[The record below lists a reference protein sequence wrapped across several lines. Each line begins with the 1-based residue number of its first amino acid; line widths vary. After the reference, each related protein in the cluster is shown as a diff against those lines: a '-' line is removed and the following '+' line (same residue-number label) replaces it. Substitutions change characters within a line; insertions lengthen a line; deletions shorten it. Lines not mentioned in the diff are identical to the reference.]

1 MLRKSKFASLS
12 IVILVY
18 LLAIYI
24 GRLITYH
31 FFFDFDVP
39 IAILIGDIAA
49 TVVVFI
55 ASYIFKNSSI
65 YDPYWSV
72 IPIVIILELF
82 IAYAAE
88 AYFQLSPQLLVLIA
102 VSLWGIRLTY
112 NWAEGWKNLEHEDW
126 RYIMLRKDNPKIAT
140 FLDFSGIHLFPT
152 LIVFLTLLPAIYLFI
167 GNDYTINWIHGV
179 GVLVFLISIFFETV
193 GDNQLRKFKIE
204 NKSSESILRTGLWKY
219 TRHPNYFG
227 ETLFWWSIY
236 LLSFHANSPTWL
248 ILGPISITGLFL
260 FISIP
265 MMDKH
270 HKAKRPEYEDYIKK
284 TSAFFPWKP
293 KG

>member
-1 MLRKSKFASLS
+1 MLRKNKLASLG
-12 IVILVY
+12 IVTLIYV
-18 LLAIYI
+18 LAIFI

-31 FFFDFDVP
+31 FFFDYSVP
-39 IAILIGDIAA
+39 TAILFGDVAA
-49 TVVVFI
+49 TVIVFI
-55 ASYIFKNSSI
+55 GSYIFKNSSI

-82 IAYAAE
+82 LAYVTVP
-88 AYFQLSPQLLVLIA
+88 YLQLSPQLLILIA
-102 VSLWGIRLTY
+102 TSLWGIRLTY
-112 NWAEGWKNLEHEDW
+112 NWAEGWANLEHEDW
-126 RYIMLRKDNPKIAT
+126 RYSMLRKDNPKIAT

-152 LIVFLTLLPAIYLFI
+152 LIVFLALLPAIYLFME
-167 GNDYTINWIHGV
+167 NDYSISWVHGL
-179 GVLVFLISIFFETV
+179 GVLVFMVSIFFETV

-204 NKSSESILRTGLWKY
+204 NKSPKSILRTGLWKY

-236 LLSFHANSPTWL
+236 LLSFHANNPTWL
-248 ILGPISITGLFL
+248 ILGPISITCLFL

-265 MMDKH
+265 MMDKR

-293 KG
+293 KR